1 MKDQFNKPCKFKIS
15 KKMTM
20 IGRNS
25 RKGRITIREETG
37 LKARTKVLI
46 KVNLQRKEILL
57 KTRRKVLIRRK
68 FNASNVRSLDTLLLN
83 VGLVKESKLRMMKN
97 RLRLHKMIQIHYY

>member
-37 LKARTKVLI
+37 LKARTKHLI
-46 KVNLQRKEILL
+46 KVNLQRKEILI
-57 KTRRKVLIRRK
+57 K
-68 FNASNVRSLDTLLLN
+68 
-83 VGLVKESKLRMMKN
+83 KEKE
-97 RLRLHKMIQIHYY
+97 